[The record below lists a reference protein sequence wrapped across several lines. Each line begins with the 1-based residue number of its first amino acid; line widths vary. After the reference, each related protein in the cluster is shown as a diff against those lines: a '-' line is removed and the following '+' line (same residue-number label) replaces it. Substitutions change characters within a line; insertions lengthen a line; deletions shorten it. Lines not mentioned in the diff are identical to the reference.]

1 MKSDETLPHLRAAAV
16 IYADV
21 QADGIMLHLYNQA
34 SDKRKLFLL
43 EGRGAAVPHPHTHY
57 Q

>member
-1 MKSDETLPHLRAAAV
+1 MKSDESITHLRAAAV

-34 SDKRKLFLL
+34 SDKRKPFLL
-43 EGRGAAVPHPHTHY
+43 EGRGVSVPHPHTHY
-57 Q
+57 R